1 MSARL
6 TTIIVFLYFIFFLA
20 ACDQQQAR
28 RPIQQSKSQHVENS
42 VQKNQLQLAR
52 EIEIIEQ
59 WVLSQKYTFS
69 KTDHG
74 IYYSFDNPKNR
85 PVADVG
91 NIKKIYVRFEQF
103 DGVPIYDWKVFRNP
117 KANQDVPQGVV
128 LSLPYIPIGV
138 ESTLVFTSFLG
149 YGSSGDGSLIA
160 PYKPIVARIYIPLNQ
175 NK

>member
-6 TTIIVFLYFIFFLA
+6 TTSIVILCFVFFLT

-28 RPIQQSKSQHVENS
+28 RPIQQSKSKHVENS
-42 VQKNQLQLAR
+42 VQKNQIQLAR

-59 WVLSQKYTFS
+59 WVLAQESTFS
-69 KTDHG
+69 ETDHG
-74 IYYSFDNPKNR
+74 IYYSFDNPNNR
-85 PVADVG
+85 PVLDVE
-91 NIKKIYVRFEQF
+91 NLQKIYVRFDQF
-103 DGVPIYDWKVFRNP
+103 DGVPIYDWKVFQNP
-117 KANQDVPQGVV
+117 MTNQDVPQGVV

-138 ESTLVFTSFLG
+138 ESTLVLTSFLA

-160 PYKPIVARIYIPLNQ
+160 PNTPIVARIYIPLNQ

>member
-6 TTIIVFLYFIFFLA
+6 TTSIVFLYFAFFLA
-20 ACDQQQAR
+20 ACDQRQAR
-28 RPIQQSKSQHVENS
+28 RPIQQSKSQHIENS

-59 WVLSQKYTFS
+59 WVLTKESTFS
-69 KTDHG
+69 ETDHG

-85 PVADVG
+85 PILNVE
-91 NIKKIYVRFEQF
+91 NLQKIYVRFEQF
-103 DGVPIYDWKVFRNP
+103 DGVPIYDWKVFQNP
-117 KANQDVPQGVV
+117 TANQDVPQGIV

-138 ESTLVFTSFLG
+138 ESILVLTSFLA

-160 PYKPIVARIYIPLNQ
+160 PYKPIVARIYVPLNQ

>member
-6 TTIIVFLYFIFFLA
+6 TTSIVFLCFVFFLT

-28 RPIQQSKSQHVENS
+28 RPIQQSISKHVENS
-42 VQKNQLQLAR
+42 VQKNQIQLAR

-59 WVLSQKYTFS
+59 WVLAQESTFS
-69 KTDHG
+69 ETDHG
-74 IYYSFDNPKNR
+74 IYYSFDNPNNR
-85 PVADVG
+85 PVLDVE
-91 NIKKIYVRFEQF
+91 NLQKIYVRFEQF
-103 DGVPIYDWKVFRNP
+103 DGVPIYDWKVFQNP
-117 KANQDVPQGVV
+117 MTNQDVPQGVV

-138 ESTLVFTSFLG
+138 ESTLVLTSFLA

-160 PYKPIVARIYIPLNQ
+160 PYTPIVARIYIPLNQ

>member
-28 RPIQQSKSQHVENS
+28 RPIQQSNSQYVENS
-42 VQKNQLQLAR
+42 VQKNQLQLAV

-59 WVLSQKYTFS
+59 WLKAHESDFSQTA
-69 KTDHG
+69 HG
-74 IYYSFDNPKNR
+74 IYYNFDNTKDR
-85 PVADVG
+85 PIRNAE
-91 NIKKIYVRFEQF
+91 NLQKIYVRFEQLS
-103 DGVPIYDWKVFRNP
+103 GVPIYDWKIFQNP
-117 KANQDVPQGVV
+117 MTNQDVPQGVI

-138 ESTLVFTSFLG
+138 ETTLVLTSFFA

-160 PYKPIVARIYIPLNQ
+160 PYTPIVARIYIPLNQ

>member
-6 TTIIVFLYFIFFLA
+6 TTNIVFLCFVFFLT

-28 RPIQQSKSQHVENS
+28 RPIQQSKSEHVENS
-42 VQKNQLQLAR
+42 VQKNQIQLAR

-59 WVLSQKYTFS
+59 WVLAQESTFS
-69 KTDHG
+69 ETDHG

-85 PVADVG
+85 PVLDVE
-91 NIKKIYVRFEQF
+91 NLQKIYVRFEQF
-103 DGVPIYDWKVFRNP
+103 DRVSIYDWKVFQNP
-117 KANQDVPQGVV
+117 MTNQDVPQGVV

-138 ESTLVFTSFLG
+138 ESTLVLTSFLA

-160 PYKPIVARIYIPLNQ
+160 PYTSIVARIYIPLNQ

>member
-6 TTIIVFLYFIFFLA
+6 TTSIVILCFVFFLT

-28 RPIQQSKSQHVENS
+28 RPIQQSKSKHVENS
-42 VQKNQLQLAR
+42 VQKNQIQLAR

-59 WVLSQKYTFS
+59 WVLAQESTFS
-69 KTDHG
+69 ETDHG
-74 IYYSFDNPKNR
+74 IYYSFDNPNNR
-85 PVADVG
+85 PVLDVE
-91 NIKKIYVRFEQF
+91 NLQKIYVRFDQF
-103 DGVPIYDWKVFRNP
+103 DGVPIYDWKVFQNP
-117 KANQDVPQGVV
+117 ITNQDVPQGVV

-138 ESTLVFTSFLG
+138 ESTLVLTSFLA

-160 PYKPIVARIYIPLNQ
+160 PNTPIVARIYIPLNQ

>member
-6 TTIIVFLYFIFFLA
+6 TTSIVFLYFAFFLA
-20 ACDQQQAR
+20 ACDQRQAR
-28 RPIQQSKSQHVENS
+28 RPIQQSKSQHIENS

-59 WVLSQKYTFS
+59 WVLTKESTFS
-69 KTDHG
+69 ETDHG

-85 PVADVG
+85 PILNVE
-91 NIKKIYVRFEQF
+91 NLQKIYVRLEQF
-103 DGVPIYDWKVFRNP
+103 DGVPIYDWKVFQNP
-117 KANQDVPQGVV
+117 TANQDVPQGIV

-138 ESTLVFTSFLG
+138 ESILVLTSFLA

-160 PYKPIVARIYIPLNQ
+160 PYTPIVARIYVPLNQ

>member
-1 MSARL
+1 MSGRI
-6 TTIIVFLYFIFFLA
+6 TTSIVFLCFVFFLT
-20 ACDQQQAR
+20 ACYQQQAR

-42 VQKNQLQLAR
+42 VQKNQIQLAH

-59 WVLSQKYTFS
+59 WVLAQESTFS
-69 KTDHG
+69 ETDHG

-85 PVADVG
+85 PVLDVE
-91 NIKKIYVRFEQF
+91 NLQKIYVRFEQF
-103 DGVPIYDWKVFRNP
+103 DGVPIYDWKIFRNP
-117 KANQDVPQGVV
+117 MTNQDVPQGVV

-138 ESTLVFTSFLG
+138 ESTLVLTSFLA

-160 PYKPIVARIYIPLNQ
+160 PYTPIVARIYIPLNQ

>member
-6 TTIIVFLYFIFFLA
+6 TTSIVFLYFAFFLA
-20 ACDQQQAR
+20 ACDQRQAR
-28 RPIQQSKSQHVENS
+28 RPIQQSKSQHIENS
-42 VQKNQLQLAR
+42 VQNNQLQLAR

-59 WVLSQKYTFS
+59 WVLTKESTFS
-69 KTDHG
+69 ETDHG

-85 PVADVG
+85 PILNVE
-91 NIKKIYVRFEQF
+91 NLQKIYVRFEQF
-103 DGVPIYDWKVFRNP
+103 DGVPIYDWKVFQNP
-117 KANQDVPQGVV
+117 TANQDVPQGIV

-138 ESTLVFTSFLG
+138 ESILVLTSFLA

-160 PYKPIVARIYIPLNQ
+160 PYTPIVARIYVPLNQ

>member
-6 TTIIVFLYFIFFLA
+6 TTSIVFLCFVFFLT

-28 RPIQQSKSQHVENS
+28 RPIQQSISKHVENS
-42 VQKNQLQLAR
+42 VQKNQIQLAR

-59 WVLSQKYTFS
+59 WVLAQKSTFLE
-69 KTDHG
+69 TDHG
-74 IYYSFDNPKNR
+74 IYYRFDNPKNR
-85 PVADVG
+85 PVLDVE
-91 NIKKIYVRFEQF
+91 NLQKIYVRFEQF
-103 DGVPIYDWKVFRNP
+103 DGVPIYDWKVFQNP
-117 KANQDVPQGVV
+117 MTNQDVPQGVV

-138 ESTLVFTSFLG
+138 ESTLVLTSFLA

-160 PYKPIVARIYIPLNQ
+160 PYTPIVARIYIPLNQ

>member
-6 TTIIVFLYFIFFLA
+6 TTSIVFLYFAFFLA
-20 ACDQQQAR
+20 ACDQRQAR
-28 RPIQQSKSQHVENS
+28 RPIQQSKSQHIENS

-59 WVLSQKYTFS
+59 WVLTKESTFS
-69 KTDHG
+69 ETDHG

-85 PVADVG
+85 PILNVE
-91 NIKKIYVRFEQF
+91 NLQKIYVRFEQF
-103 DGVPIYDWKVFRNP
+103 DGVPIYDWKVFQNP
-117 KANQDVPQGVV
+117 TANQDVPQGIV

-138 ESTLVFTSFLG
+138 ESILVLTSFLA

-160 PYKPIVARIYIPLNQ
+160 PYTPIVARIYVPLKQ

>member
-6 TTIIVFLYFIFFLA
+6 TKSIVFLYFVFFLT

-28 RPIQQSKSQHVENS
+28 RPVKQSKSQHVENS
-42 VQKNQLQLAR
+42 VRKNQLQLAR

-59 WVLSQKYTFS
+59 WILAQESTFLE
-69 KTDHG
+69 TGHG
-74 IYYSFDNPKNR
+74 IYYRFDNPKNR
-85 PVADVG
+85 PVLDAESLQ
-91 NIKKIYVRFEQF
+91 KIYVRYEQF
-103 DGVPIYDWKVFRNP
+103 DGVPIYDWRVFQNP
-117 KANQDVPQGVV
+117 MTNQDVPQGVV

-138 ESTLVFTSFLG
+138 ESTLAFTSFLA

-160 PYKPIVARIYIPLNQ
+160 PYTPIVARIYIPLNQ

>member
-6 TTIIVFLYFIFFLA
+6 TTSIVILCFVFFLT

-28 RPIQQSKSQHVENS
+28 RPLQQSKSKHVENS
-42 VQKNQLQLAR
+42 VQKNQIQLAR

-59 WVLSQKYTFS
+59 WVLAQESTFS
-69 KTDHG
+69 ETDHG
-74 IYYSFDNPKNR
+74 IYYSFDNPNNR
-85 PVADVG
+85 PVLDVE
-91 NIKKIYVRFEQF
+91 NLQKIYVRFDQF
-103 DGVPIYDWKVFRNP
+103 DGVPIYDWKVFQNP
-117 KANQDVPQGVV
+117 MTNQDVPQGVV

-138 ESTLVFTSFLG
+138 ESTLVLTSFLA

-160 PYKPIVARIYIPLNQ
+160 PYTPIVASIYIPLNQ

>member
-6 TTIIVFLYFIFFLA
+6 TTSIVFLYFVFFLT

-52 EIEIIEQ
+52 EIEIIEK

-69 KTDHG
+69 KSDHG

-103 DGVPIYDWKVFRNP
+103 DGVPIYDWKVFQNP
-117 KANQDVPQGVV
+117 MTNQDVPQGVV

-138 ESTLVFTSFLG
+138 ESTLVLTSFLA

-160 PYKPIVARIYIPLNQ
+160 PYTPIVARIYIPLNQ

>member
-6 TTIIVFLYFIFFLA
+6 TTSIVFLCFVFFLT

-42 VQKNQLQLAR
+42 VQKNQIQLAH

-59 WVLSQKYTFS
+59 WVLAQESTFS
-69 KTDHG
+69 ETDHG
-74 IYYSFDNPKNR
+74 IYHSFDNPKNR
-85 PVADVG
+85 PVLEME
-91 NIKKIYVRFEQF
+91 NLKKIYVRFEQF
-103 DGVPIYDWKVFRNP
+103 DGVPIYDWKVFQNP
-117 KANQDVPQGVV
+117 MTNQDVPQGVV

-138 ESTLVFTSFLG
+138 ESTLVLTSFLA

-160 PYKPIVARIYIPLNQ
+160 PYTPIVARIYIPLNQ

>member
-6 TTIIVFLYFIFFLA
+6 TTSIVFLYFVFFLTS
-20 ACDQQQAR
+20 CDEQQAR

-42 VQKNQLQLAR
+42 VQKNQLQLSR

-59 WVLSQKYTFS
+59 WVLAQKSAFS
-69 KTDHG
+69 ETDYG

-85 PVADVG
+85 P
-91 NIKKIYVRFEQF
+91 ILTTESLKKIYVRFEQF
-103 DGVPIYDWKVFRNP
+103 DGVPIYDWKVFQKP
-117 KANQDVPQGVV
+117 MTNQEVPQGVV

-138 ESTLVFTSFLG
+138 ESTLVLTSFLA

-160 PYKPIVARIYIPLNQ
+160 PYTPIVARIYIPLNQ

>member
-52 EIEIIEQ
+52 EIEIIEK

-69 KTDHG
+69 KSDHG

-103 DGVPIYDWKVFRNP
+103 DGVPIYDWKVFQNP
-117 KANQDVPQGVV
+117 MTNQDVPQGVV

-138 ESTLVFTSFLG
+138 ESTLVLTSFLA

-160 PYKPIVARIYIPLNQ
+160 PYTPIVARIYIPLNQ

>member
-6 TTIIVFLYFIFFLA
+6 TTSIVFLCFGFFLT

-42 VQKNQLQLAR
+42 VQKNQIQLAH
-52 EIEIIEQ
+52 EIETIEQ
-59 WVLSQKYTFS
+59 WVLAQESTFS
-69 KTDHG
+69 ETNHG

-85 PVADVG
+85 PVLDVE
-91 NIKKIYVRFEQF
+91 NLQKIYVRFEQF
-103 DGVPIYDWKVFRNP
+103 DGVPIYDWKVFQNP
-117 KANQDVPQGVV
+117 MTNQDVPQGVV

-138 ESTLVFTSFLG
+138 ESTLVLTSFLA

-160 PYKPIVARIYIPLNQ
+160 PYTPIVARIYIPLNQ

>member
-6 TTIIVFLYFIFFLA
+6 TTSIVFIYFAFFLA
-20 ACDQQQAR
+20 ACDQRQAR
-28 RPIQQSKSQHVENS
+28 RPIQQSKSQHIENS

-59 WVLSQKYTFS
+59 WVLTKESTFS
-69 KTDHG
+69 ETDHG

-85 PVADVG
+85 PILNVE
-91 NIKKIYVRFEQF
+91 NLQKIYVRFEQF
-103 DGVPIYDWKVFRNP
+103 DGVPIYDWKVFQNP
-117 KANQDVPQGVV
+117 TANQDVPQGIV

-138 ESTLVFTSFLG
+138 ESILVLTSFLA

-160 PYKPIVARIYIPLNQ
+160 PYTPIVARIYVPLNQ

>member
-6 TTIIVFLYFIFFLA
+6 TTSIVFLYFAFFLA
-20 ACDQQQAR
+20 ACDQRQAR

-59 WVLSQKYTFS
+59 WVLAQESTFS
-69 KTDHG
+69 ETDHG

-85 PVADVG
+85 PILNVE
-91 NIKKIYVRFEQF
+91 NLQKIYVRFEQF
-103 DGVPIYDWKVFRNP
+103 DGVPIYDWKVFQNP
-117 KANQDVPQGVV
+117 TANQDVPQGIV

-138 ESTLVFTSFLG
+138 ESILVLTSFLA

-160 PYKPIVARIYIPLNQ
+160 PYTPIVARIYVPLNQ

>member
-6 TTIIVFLYFIFFLA
+6 TTSIVFLYFAFFLA
-20 ACDQQQAR
+20 ACDQRQAR
-28 RPIQQSKSQHVENS
+28 RPIQQSKSQHIENS

-59 WVLSQKYTFS
+59 WVLTKESTFS
-69 KTDHG
+69 ETDHG

-85 PVADVG
+85 PILNVE
-91 NIKKIYVRFEQF
+91 NLQKIYVRFEQF
-103 DGVPIYDWKVFRNP
+103 DGVPIYDWKVFQNP
-117 KANQDVPQGVV
+117 TANQDVPQGIV

-138 ESTLVFTSFLG
+138 ESILVLTSFLA

-160 PYKPIVARIYIPLNQ
+160 PYTPIVARIYVPLNQ